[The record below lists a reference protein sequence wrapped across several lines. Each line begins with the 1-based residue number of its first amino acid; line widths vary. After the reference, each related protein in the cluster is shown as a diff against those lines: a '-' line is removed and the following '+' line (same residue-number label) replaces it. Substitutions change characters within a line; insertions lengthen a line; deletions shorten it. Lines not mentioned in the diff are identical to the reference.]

1 MFTIK
6 SINTH
11 AFSNRN
17 ENIAID
23 FQGINVKTT
32 AVVAAIT
39 SEHGLLYYECFDR
52 SVNIEK
58 FQSFVDHLRNRLG
71 RRQAVVFMDNLSVHR
86 AKKTLEHMETRG
98 FRALFNAAYSP
109 EYMLVKRKFKQLK
122 TNAVLNR

>member
-1 MFTIK
+1 MA
-6 SINTH
+6 SGWGVNTH

-71 RRQAVVFMDNLSVHR
+71 RRQAVVFMDNLSAHI
-86 AKKTLEHMETRG
+86 AKRSKEAMRGHG
-98 FRALFNAAYSP
+98 FRWILNVPYSP
-109 EYMLVKRKFKQLK
+109 ETNPIELVFS
-122 TNAVLNR
+122 